1 MKLDKKFT
9 YDGTRIIKRN
19 KEELYH
25 FVYERIWDL
34 TIYDHKL
41 LESYGLKKA
50 KYIYVGQS
58 GEKDVNARNSKWKYE
73 AKNNRSIAKEIPP
86 FIKKLDSIFEN
97 PDIIGEL

>member
-1 MKLDKKFT
+1 MIGESMKLDKKFT

-41 LESYGLKKA
+41 LESYRNIFSVTFLF
-50 KYIYVGQS
+50 YIYTQFSILNNFILILFLEVS
-58 GEKDVNARNSKWKYE
+58 NF
-73 AKNNRSIAKEIPP
+73 KN
-86 FIKKLDSIFEN
+86 
-97 PDIIGEL
+97 